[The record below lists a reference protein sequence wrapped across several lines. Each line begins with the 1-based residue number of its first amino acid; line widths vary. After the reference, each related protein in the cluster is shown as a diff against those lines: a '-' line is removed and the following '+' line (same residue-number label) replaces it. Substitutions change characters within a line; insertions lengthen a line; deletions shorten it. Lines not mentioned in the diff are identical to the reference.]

1 MADLGE
7 LAEGRAVEFLSRK
20 GYQIIA
26 RSYRWRGGE
35 IDLIARDGDFLV
47 FVEVKA
53 RSNINFGLPE
63 EAITEAKKQKLIT
76 TAQRYIM
83 QHKPELDMRFD
94 VVAISGGQ
102 ARLYKDAFRAL
113 Y

>member
-7 LAEGRAVEFLSRK
+7 MAEKRAVEFLRK
-20 GYQIIA
+20 QGYQIIA
-26 RSYRWRGGE
+26 QNYRWRGGE
-35 IDLIARDGDFLV
+35 IDIIARDGDFLV

-53 RSNINFGLPE
+53 RSSMNYGLPE
-63 EAITEAKKQKLIT
+63 EAITEQKKQKLIA
-76 TAQRYIM
+76 TAQRYIA

-113 Y
+113 